1 MKHLGIDLAQLTRT
15 EIDEFESRPA
25 VEIRQTE
32 AEEIHRLEN
41 HRQKSVKNDKNQIDG
56 NADGND
62 KNKTG
67 ENAQNEFDENDKN
80 KIDENAQNKVDGND
94 KNKIGEKDLNELDEN
109 DKNKADKN
117 DRLEQNLEIRSR

>member
-32 AEEIHRLEN
+32 AEEIHRFEN
-41 HRQKSVKNDKNQIDG
+41 HRQKSVKNDQNQIDG

-67 ENAQNEFDENDKN
+67 ENDQNEFDENDKN
-80 KIDENAQNKVDGND
+80 KIDENDQN
-94 KNKIGEKDLNELDEN
+94 EFDEN